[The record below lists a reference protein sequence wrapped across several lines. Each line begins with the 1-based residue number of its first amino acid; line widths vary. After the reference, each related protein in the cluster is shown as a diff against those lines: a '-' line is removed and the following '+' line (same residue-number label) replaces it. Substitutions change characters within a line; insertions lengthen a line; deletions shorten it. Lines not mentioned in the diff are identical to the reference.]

1 MVASEEGVIKRA
13 VYKSFEI
20 GKSKDIM
27 AVGEQYYKDKR
38 FSRFGDVPPYKR
50 LNYDEACMYKELYFA
65 SVSDYD
71 FKISDLEID
80 FFDGVA
86 IATFNVEQKGML
98 VDNKS
103 FTGRTMNINSRGT
116 MVFLK
121 KDLSWLIIHEHFSSI
136 PTKSTG

>member
-1 MVASEEGVIKRA
+1 MVTSEGDVIKRA

-27 AVGEQYYKDKR
+27 AVREQYYKDKR

-50 LNYDEACMYKELYFA
+50 LDYDEACMFKELFFA

-71 FKISDLEID
+71 FNITDLEID
-80 FFDGVA
+80 FFDSVA
-86 IATFNVEQKGML
+86 IATFDVEQKGML
-98 VDNKS
+98 VDNYS
-103 FTGRTMNINSRGT
+103 FTGTTMNIKSRGT

-121 KDLSWLIIHEHFSSI
+121 KDSWLIIHEHFSSI
-136 PTKSTG
+136 PSKSTG